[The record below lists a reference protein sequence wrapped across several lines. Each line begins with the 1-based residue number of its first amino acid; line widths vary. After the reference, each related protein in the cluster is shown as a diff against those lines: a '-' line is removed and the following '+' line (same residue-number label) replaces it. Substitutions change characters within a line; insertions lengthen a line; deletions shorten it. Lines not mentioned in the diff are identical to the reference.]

1 MPSKSWKN
9 ASTGTIEMEKEMT
22 YTISEIRAMFP
33 ILSEQVNGKTLV
45 YFDNG
50 ATAQKPQ
57 SVIEAERHYY
67 LHQNANI
74 HRGVHTLSQE
84 ATSAYEASREKIRRF
99 LNAAHAHEIIF
110 TSGTTQG
117 INTIAF
123 SFGTMLNEG
132 DEVIIS
138 AMEHHSNIVPW
149 QMACEYRKATLR
161 VIPMNEKGELQMD
174 AFVSLLNER
183 TRIVAVSHVSNALGT
198 INPVKEI
205 IALAHQKNIPV
216 LLDGAQAVQHMK
228 VDVQELDCDFYV
240 FSGHKLF
247 GPTGTGILYG
257 KEQWLNQLPPYM
269 GGGDMIKTVTF
280 EKTEYNELPHKFEAG
295 TPNIAGGIALGYAVD
310 FVEEVGIATIREREE
325 ELLHHATKALAAID
339 GVRIIGTAAQ
349 KTGVVSFVVDGV
361 HPYDIGTLLDQQGIA
376 VRTGHHCTQ
385 PIMDFFGIPGTVRA
399 SFAFYNT
406 TEEIDR
412 MITALNKAIKMLK

>member
-1 MPSKSWKN
+1 
-9 ASTGTIEMEKEMT
+9 MEKEMT
-22 YTISEIRAMFP
+22 YTIQDIRDMFP
-33 ILSEQVNGKTLV
+33 ILSEKVNGKPLV

-50 ATAQKPQ
+50 ATAQKPL
-57 SVIEAERHYY
+57 SVIESERQYY

-99 LNAAHAHEIIF
+99 LNAEHVHEIIF

-123 SFGTMLNEG
+123 SFGTLLKEG
-132 DEVIIS
+132 DEVIVS

-149 QMACEYRKATLR
+149 QMACEYRNAKLR
-161 VIPMNEKGELQMD
+161 VVPMNDKGELQLD
-174 AFVSLLNER
+174 AFEKLLNER

-247 GPTGTGILYG
+247 GPTGTGVLYG
-257 KEQWLNQLPPYM
+257 KEKWLNLLPPYM

-295 TPNIAGGIALGYAVD
+295 TPNIAGGIALGYAID
-310 FVEEVGIATIREREE
+310 FVEEIGISTIREREE
-325 ELLHHATKALAAID
+325 ELLLHATKAISEIP
-339 GVRIIGTAAQ
+339 GVRIIGTAAH
-349 KTGVVSFVVDGV
+349 KTGVVSFVVDGI

-412 MITALNKAIKMLK
+412 MIIALNKAIKMLKG